1 MTASPALETLS
12 SSMPSG
18 SSFPRQP
25 AKITSSTA
33 ANAKSHTFLRISI
46 PFQKNKAPVPTHR
59 GEDLTL
65 HGTTLI
71 IFPLGGKHLS
81 RPVTGTR
88 RSAPRG
94 RLQSGCFAP
103 VAEGLHHS
111 PLASGSSA
119 KLTFSSRFTCVIIS
133 QIQLLSSIPCL
144 WAENGIYCFRLN
156 DEGRIA
162 MNRSRSGYVYI
173 VLCAVIFSTMEVML
187 KTVHG
192 VFAPMQIT
200 CLRFLVGGIL
210 LIPFASRSMKKKNAS
225 LSRKDIG
232 FFALSGF
239 LCVVIAMSLY
249 QMSVT
254 YTRASIVAV
263 IFSCNPI
270 FVTVFAHLFLH
281 EDIHRNHIIALILE
295 LTAALIIIDPIHA
308 TLDPTGSVLAILSA
322 VMFAL
327 YSVFGKKRT
336 PRFGGIAVTCLSFL
350 FGAGELV
357 FILLFGR
364 TAAGA
369 SLYGAVGL
377 NLFIDVPLFE
387 NIPASAI
394 PALLYICCINSAA
407 GFVCHMM
414 AMEKTSAQEASLI
427 FFLKPIIAPIFA
439 FLFLKEEIPL
449 NMIVG
454 IVCFLIGSLCAILPG
469 ILAQRKLLKAQK

>member
-1 MTASPALETLS
+1 
-12 SSMPSG
+12 
-18 SSFPRQP
+18 
-25 AKITSSTA
+25 
-33 ANAKSHTFLRISI
+33 
-46 PFQKNKAPVPTHR
+46 
-59 GEDLTL
+59 
-65 HGTTLI
+65 
-71 IFPLGGKHLS
+71 
-81 RPVTGTR
+81 
-88 RSAPRG
+88 
-94 RLQSGCFAP
+94 
-103 VAEGLHHS
+103 
-111 PLASGSSA
+111 
-119 KLTFSSRFTCVIIS
+119 
-133 QIQLLSSIPCL
+133 
-144 WAENGIYCFRLN
+144 
-156 DEGRIA
+156 

-210 LIPFASRSMKKKNAS
+210 LIPFVSRSMKKKNAS

-414 AMEKTSAQEASLI
+414 AMEKTSAQQSSPMNSSPRIKACARPSGEGWTLYCRWMPYWLPSPSSAS
-427 FFLKPIIAPIFA
+427 KRGVSVGV
-439 FLFLKEEIPL
+439 E
-449 NMIVG
+449 MIR
-454 IVCFLIGSLCAILPG
+454 IS
-469 ILAQRKLLKAQK
+469 

>member
-1 MTASPALETLS
+1 
-12 SSMPSG
+12 
-18 SSFPRQP
+18 
-25 AKITSSTA
+25 
-33 ANAKSHTFLRISI
+33 
-46 PFQKNKAPVPTHR
+46 
-59 GEDLTL
+59 
-65 HGTTLI
+65 
-71 IFPLGGKHLS
+71 
-81 RPVTGTR
+81 
-88 RSAPRG
+88 
-94 RLQSGCFAP
+94 
-103 VAEGLHHS
+103 
-111 PLASGSSA
+111 
-119 KLTFSSRFTCVIIS
+119 
-133 QIQLLSSIPCL
+133 
-144 WAENGIYCFRLN
+144 
-156 DEGRIA
+156 

-200 CLRFLVGGIL
+200 CLRFLVGGVL
-210 LIPFASRSMKKKNAS
+210 LIPFAMRSIRKKNAV
-225 LSRKDIG
+225 LTRKDLG
-232 FFALSGF
+232 FFACAGF

-270 FVTVFAHLFLH
+270 FVTVLAHLLLH
-281 EDIHRNHIIALILE
+281 EEIHKNHVIALILE
-295 LTAALIIIDPIHA
+295 LTAALIIIDPVHA
-308 TLDPTGSVLAILSA
+308 SLDPTGALLAILSA
-322 VMFAL
+322 AMFSF

-350 FGAGELV
+350 FGATELV
-357 FILLFGR
+357 ALLLFGR

-369 SLYGAVGL
+369 SLYGALGL
-377 NLFIDVPLFE
+377 KIFIDVPLFE
-387 NIPASAI
+387 NIPLSAL

-439 FLFLKEEIPL
+439 LIFLKEEIPL

-454 IVCFLIGSLCAILPG
+454 IVCFLAGSLCAILPG
-469 ILAQRKLLKAQK
+469 LLAQRKLLKAEQK

>member
-1 MTASPALETLS
+1 
-12 SSMPSG
+12 
-18 SSFPRQP
+18 
-25 AKITSSTA
+25 
-33 ANAKSHTFLRISI
+33 
-46 PFQKNKAPVPTHR
+46 
-59 GEDLTL
+59 
-65 HGTTLI
+65 
-71 IFPLGGKHLS
+71 
-81 RPVTGTR
+81 
-88 RSAPRG
+88 
-94 RLQSGCFAP
+94 
-103 VAEGLHHS
+103 
-111 PLASGSSA
+111 
-119 KLTFSSRFTCVIIS
+119 
-133 QIQLLSSIPCL
+133 
-144 WAENGIYCFRLN
+144 
-156 DEGRIA
+156 

-210 LIPFASRSMKKKNAS
+210 LIPFASRSIKKKNAS

-357 FILLFGR
+357 F
-364 TAAGA
+364 T
-369 SLYGAVGL
+369 
-377 NLFIDVPLFE
+377 
-387 NIPASAI
+387 
-394 PALLYICCINSAA
+394 LLYICCINSAA

-427 FFLKPIIAPIFA
+427 FFLKPILAPIFA
-439 FLFLKEEIPL
+439 LLFLKEEIPL

-469 ILAQRKLLKAQK
+469 ILAQRRALKSQK

>member
-1 MTASPALETLS
+1 
-12 SSMPSG
+12 
-18 SSFPRQP
+18 
-25 AKITSSTA
+25 
-33 ANAKSHTFLRISI
+33 
-46 PFQKNKAPVPTHR
+46 
-59 GEDLTL
+59 
-65 HGTTLI
+65 
-71 IFPLGGKHLS
+71 
-81 RPVTGTR
+81 
-88 RSAPRG
+88 
-94 RLQSGCFAP
+94 
-103 VAEGLHHS
+103 
-111 PLASGSSA
+111 
-119 KLTFSSRFTCVIIS
+119 
-133 QIQLLSSIPCL
+133 
-144 WAENGIYCFRLN
+144 
-156 DEGRIA
+156 
-162 MNRSRSGYVYI
+162 MNRSRSGYIFI

-200 CLRFLVGGIL
+200 CLRFLVGGVL
-210 LIPFASRSMKKKNAS
+210 LIPFAMRSIRKKNAV
-225 LSRKDIG
+225 LTRKDLG
-232 FFALSGF
+232 FFACAGF

-270 FVTVFAHLFLH
+270 FVTVLAHFLLH
-281 EDIHRNHIIALILE
+281 EEIHKNRIIALILE

-308 TLDPTGSVLAILSA
+308 SLDPTGALLAILSA
-322 VMFAL
+322 AMFSF

-350 FGAGELV
+350 FGATELV
-357 FILLFGR
+357 ALLLFGR

-369 SLYGAVGL
+369 SLYGALGL
-377 NLFIDVPLFE
+377 KIFIDVPLFE
-387 NIPASAI
+387 NIPLSAL

-439 FLFLKEEIPL
+439 LIFLKEEIPL

-454 IVCFLIGSLCAILPG
+454 IVCFLAGSLCAILPG
-469 ILAQRKLLKAQK
+469 ILAQRKLLKAEQK

>member
-1 MTASPALETLS
+1 
-12 SSMPSG
+12 
-18 SSFPRQP
+18 
-25 AKITSSTA
+25 
-33 ANAKSHTFLRISI
+33 
-46 PFQKNKAPVPTHR
+46 
-59 GEDLTL
+59 
-65 HGTTLI
+65 
-71 IFPLGGKHLS
+71 
-81 RPVTGTR
+81 
-88 RSAPRG
+88 
-94 RLQSGCFAP
+94 
-103 VAEGLHHS
+103 
-111 PLASGSSA
+111 
-119 KLTFSSRFTCVIIS
+119 
-133 QIQLLSSIPCL
+133 
-144 WAENGIYCFRLN
+144 
-156 DEGRIA
+156 
-162 MNRSRSGYVYI
+162 MNRSRSGYIYI

-200 CLRFLVGGIL
+200 CLRFLVGGVL
-210 LIPFASRSMKKKNAS
+210 LIPFAMRSIRKKNAV
-225 LSRKDIG
+225 LTRKDLG
-232 FFALSGF
+232 FFACAGF

-270 FVTVFAHLFLH
+270 FVTVLAHFLLH
-281 EDIHRNHIIALILE
+281 EEIHKNHVIALILE

-308 TLDPTGSVLAILSA
+308 SLDPTGALLAILSA
-322 VMFAL
+322 VMFSF

-350 FGAGELV
+350 FGATELV
-357 FILLFGR
+357 ALLLFGR

-369 SLYGAVGL
+369 SLYGAMGL
-377 NLFIDVPLFE
+377 KIFIDVPLFE
-387 NIPASAI
+387 NIPLSAL

-439 FLFLKEEIPL
+439 LIFLKEEIPL

-454 IVCFLIGSLCAILPG
+454 IVCFLAGSLCAILPG
-469 ILAQRKLLKAQK
+469 ILAQRKLLKAEQK

>member
-1 MTASPALETLS
+1 M
-12 SSMPSG
+12 
-18 SSFPRQP
+18 
-25 AKITSSTA
+25 K
-33 ANAKSHTFLRISI
+33 
-46 PFQKNKAPVPTHR
+46 
-59 GEDLTL
+59 
-65 HGTTLI
+65 
-71 IFPLGGKHLS
+71 
-81 RPVTGTR
+81 
-88 RSAPRG
+88 
-94 RLQSGCFAP
+94 
-103 VAEGLHHS
+103 
-111 PLASGSSA
+111 
-119 KLTFSSRFTCVIIS
+119 
-133 QIQLLSSIPCL
+133 
-144 WAENGIYCFRLN
+144 
-156 DEGRIA
+156 
-162 MNRSRSGYVYI
+162 RSRSGYIFI

-200 CLRFLVGGIL
+200 CLRFLVGGVL
-210 LIPFASRSMKKKNAS
+210 LIPFAMRSIRKKNAV
-225 LSRKDIG
+225 LTRKDLG
-232 FFALSGF
+232 FFACAGF

-270 FVTVFAHLFLH
+270 FVTVLAHFLLH
-281 EDIHRNHIIALILE
+281 EEIHKNHIIALILE

-308 TLDPTGSVLAILSA
+308 SLDPTGALLAILSA
-322 VMFAL
+322 AMFSF

-350 FGAGELV
+350 FGATELV
-357 FILLFGR
+357 ALLLFGR

-369 SLYGAVGL
+369 SLYGALGL
-377 NLFIDVPLFE
+377 KIFIDVPLFE
-387 NIPASAI
+387 NIPLSAL

-439 FLFLKEEIPL
+439 LIFLKEEIPL

-454 IVCFLIGSLCAILPG
+454 IVCFLAGSLCAILPG
-469 ILAQRKLLKAQK
+469 ILAQRKLLKAEQK

>member
-1 MTASPALETLS
+1 
-12 SSMPSG
+12 
-18 SSFPRQP
+18 
-25 AKITSSTA
+25 
-33 ANAKSHTFLRISI
+33 
-46 PFQKNKAPVPTHR
+46 
-59 GEDLTL
+59 
-65 HGTTLI
+65 
-71 IFPLGGKHLS
+71 
-81 RPVTGTR
+81 
-88 RSAPRG
+88 
-94 RLQSGCFAP
+94 
-103 VAEGLHHS
+103 
-111 PLASGSSA
+111 
-119 KLTFSSRFTCVIIS
+119 
-133 QIQLLSSIPCL
+133 
-144 WAENGIYCFRLN
+144 
-156 DEGRIA
+156 
-162 MNRSRSGYVYI
+162 MNRSRSGYIFI

-200 CLRFLVGGIL
+200 CLRFLVGGVL
-210 LIPFASRSMKKKNAS
+210 LIPFAVRSIRKKNAV
-225 LSRKDIG
+225 LTRKDLG
-232 FFALSGF
+232 FFACAGF

-270 FVTVFAHLFLH
+270 FVTVLAHFLLH
-281 EDIHRNHIIALILE
+281 EEIHKNHIIALILE

-308 TLDPTGSVLAILSA
+308 SLDPTGALLAILSA
-322 VMFAL
+322 AMFSF

-350 FGAGELV
+350 FGATELV
-357 FILLFGR
+357 ALLLFGR

-369 SLYGAVGL
+369 SLYGALGL
-377 NLFIDVPLFE
+377 KIFIDVPLFE
-387 NIPASAI
+387 NIPLSAL

-439 FLFLKEEIPL
+439 LIFLKEEIPL

-454 IVCFLIGSLCAILPG
+454 IVCFLAGSLCAILPG
-469 ILAQRKLLKAQK
+469 ILAQRKILKAEQK

>member
-1 MTASPALETLS
+1 
-12 SSMPSG
+12 
-18 SSFPRQP
+18 
-25 AKITSSTA
+25 
-33 ANAKSHTFLRISI
+33 
-46 PFQKNKAPVPTHR
+46 
-59 GEDLTL
+59 
-65 HGTTLI
+65 
-71 IFPLGGKHLS
+71 
-81 RPVTGTR
+81 
-88 RSAPRG
+88 
-94 RLQSGCFAP
+94 
-103 VAEGLHHS
+103 
-111 PLASGSSA
+111 
-119 KLTFSSRFTCVIIS
+119 
-133 QIQLLSSIPCL
+133 
-144 WAENGIYCFRLN
+144 
-156 DEGRIA
+156 
-162 MNRSRSGYVYI
+162 MNRSRSGYIFI

-200 CLRFLVGGIL
+200 CLRFLVGGVL
-210 LIPFASRSMKKKNAS
+210 LIPFAVRSIRKKNAV
-225 LSRKDIG
+225 LTRKDLG
-232 FFALSGF
+232 FFACAGF

-270 FVTVFAHLFLH
+270 FVTMLANFLLH
-281 EDIHRNHIIALILE
+281 EEIHKNHVIALILE

-308 TLDPTGSVLAILSA
+308 SLDPTGALLAILSA
-322 VMFAL
+322 AMFSF

-350 FGAGELV
+350 FGATELV
-357 FILLFGR
+357 ALLLFGR

-369 SLYGAVGL
+369 SLYGALGL
-377 NLFIDVPLFE
+377 KIFIDVPLFE
-387 NIPASAI
+387 NIPLSAL

-439 FLFLKEEIPL
+439 LIFLKEEIPL

-454 IVCFLIGSLCAILPG
+454 IVCFLAGSLCAILPG
-469 ILAQRKLLKAQK
+469 ILAQRKLLKAEQK

>member
-1 MTASPALETLS
+1 M
-12 SSMPSG
+12 
-18 SSFPRQP
+18 
-25 AKITSSTA
+25 
-33 ANAKSHTFLRISI
+33 N
-46 PFQKNKAPVPTHR
+46 
-59 GEDLTL
+59 
-65 HGTTLI
+65 
-71 IFPLGGKHLS
+71 
-81 RPVTGTR
+81 
-88 RSAPRG
+88 
-94 RLQSGCFAP
+94 
-103 VAEGLHHS
+103 
-111 PLASGSSA
+111 
-119 KLTFSSRFTCVIIS
+119 
-133 QIQLLSSIPCL
+133 
-144 WAENGIYCFRLN
+144 
-156 DEGRIA
+156 EGRII
-162 MNRSRSGYVYI
+162 MNRSRSGYIFI

-200 CLRFLVGGIL
+200 CLRFLVGGVL
-210 LIPFASRSMKKKNAS
+210 LIPFAMRSIRKKNAV
-225 LSRKDIG
+225 LTRKDLG
-232 FFALSGF
+232 FFACAGF

-270 FVTVFAHLFLH
+270 FVTMLAHFLLH
-281 EDIHRNHIIALILE
+281 EEIHKNHIIALILE

-308 TLDPTGSVLAILSA
+308 SLDPTGALLAILSA
-322 VMFAL
+322 AMFSF

-350 FGAGELV
+350 FGATELV
-357 FILLFGR
+357 ALLLFGR

-369 SLYGAVGL
+369 SLYGALGL
-377 NLFIDVPLFE
+377 KIFIDVPLFE
-387 NIPASAI
+387 NIPLSAL

-439 FLFLKEEIPL
+439 LIFLKEEIPL

-454 IVCFLIGSLCAILPG
+454 IVCFLAGSLCAILPG
-469 ILAQRKLLKAQK
+469 ILAQRKLLKAEQK

>member
-1 MTASPALETLS
+1 
-12 SSMPSG
+12 
-18 SSFPRQP
+18 
-25 AKITSSTA
+25 
-33 ANAKSHTFLRISI
+33 
-46 PFQKNKAPVPTHR
+46 
-59 GEDLTL
+59 
-65 HGTTLI
+65 
-71 IFPLGGKHLS
+71 
-81 RPVTGTR
+81 
-88 RSAPRG
+88 
-94 RLQSGCFAP
+94 
-103 VAEGLHHS
+103 
-111 PLASGSSA
+111 
-119 KLTFSSRFTCVIIS
+119 
-133 QIQLLSSIPCL
+133 
-144 WAENGIYCFRLN
+144 
-156 DEGRIA
+156 
-162 MNRSRSGYVYI
+162 MNRSRSGYIFI

-200 CLRFLVGGIL
+200 CLRFLVGGVL
-210 LIPFASRSMKKKNAS
+210 LIPFAVRSIRKKNAV
-225 LSRKDIG
+225 LTRKDLG
-232 FFALSGF
+232 FFACAGF

-270 FVTVFAHLFLH
+270 FVTMLAHFLLH
-281 EDIHRNHIIALILE
+281 EEIHKNHIIALILE

-308 TLDPTGSVLAILSA
+308 SLDPTGALLAILSA
-322 VMFAL
+322 VMFSF

-350 FGAGELV
+350 FGATELV
-357 FILLFGR
+357 ALLLFGR

-369 SLYGAVGL
+369 SLYGAMGL
-377 NLFIDVPLFE
+377 KIFIDVPLFE
-387 NIPASAI
+387 NIPLSAL

-439 FLFLKEEIPL
+439 LIFLKEEIPL

-454 IVCFLIGSLCAILPG
+454 IVCFLAGSLCAILPG
-469 ILAQRKLLKAQK
+469 ILAQRKLLKAEQK

>member
-1 MTASPALETLS
+1 
-12 SSMPSG
+12 
-18 SSFPRQP
+18 
-25 AKITSSTA
+25 
-33 ANAKSHTFLRISI
+33 
-46 PFQKNKAPVPTHR
+46 
-59 GEDLTL
+59 
-65 HGTTLI
+65 
-71 IFPLGGKHLS
+71 
-81 RPVTGTR
+81 
-88 RSAPRG
+88 
-94 RLQSGCFAP
+94 
-103 VAEGLHHS
+103 
-111 PLASGSSA
+111 
-119 KLTFSSRFTCVIIS
+119 
-133 QIQLLSSIPCL
+133 
-144 WAENGIYCFRLN
+144 
-156 DEGRIA
+156 
-162 MNRSRSGYVYI
+162 MNRSRSGYIFI

-200 CLRFLVGGIL
+200 CLRFLVGGVL
-210 LIPFASRSMKKKNAS
+210 LIPFAMRSIRKKNAV
-225 LSRKDIG
+225 LTRKDLG
-232 FFALSGF
+232 FFACAGF

-270 FVTVFAHLFLH
+270 FVTVLAHFLLH
-281 EDIHRNHIIALILE
+281 EEIHKNHIIALILE

-308 TLDPTGSVLAILSA
+308 SLDPTGALLAILSA
-322 VMFAL
+322 AMFSF

-350 FGAGELV
+350 FGATELV
-357 FILLFGR
+357 ALLLFGR

-369 SLYGAVGL
+369 SLYGALGL
-377 NLFIDVPLFE
+377 KIFIDVPLFE
-387 NIPASAI
+387 NIPLSAL

-454 IVCFLIGSLCAILPG
+454 IVCFLAGSLCAILPG
-469 ILAQRKLLKAQK
+469 ILAQRKLLKAEQK

>member
-1 MTASPALETLS
+1 
-12 SSMPSG
+12 
-18 SSFPRQP
+18 
-25 AKITSSTA
+25 
-33 ANAKSHTFLRISI
+33 
-46 PFQKNKAPVPTHR
+46 
-59 GEDLTL
+59 
-65 HGTTLI
+65 
-71 IFPLGGKHLS
+71 
-81 RPVTGTR
+81 
-88 RSAPRG
+88 
-94 RLQSGCFAP
+94 
-103 VAEGLHHS
+103 
-111 PLASGSSA
+111 
-119 KLTFSSRFTCVIIS
+119 
-133 QIQLLSSIPCL
+133 
-144 WAENGIYCFRLN
+144 
-156 DEGRIA
+156 
-162 MNRSRSGYVYI
+162 MNRSRSGYIFI

-200 CLRFLVGGIL
+200 CLRFLVGGVL
-210 LIPFASRSMKKKNAS
+210 LIPFAMRSIRKKNAV
-225 LSRKDIG
+225 LTRKDLG
-232 FFALSGF
+232 FFACAGF

-270 FVTVFAHLFLH
+270 FVTMLAHFLLH
-281 EDIHRNHIIALILE
+281 EEIHKNHVIALILE

-308 TLDPTGSVLAILSA
+308 SLDPTGALLAILSA
-322 VMFAL
+322 AMFSF

-350 FGAGELV
+350 FGATELV
-357 FILLFGR
+357 ALLLFGR

-369 SLYGAVGL
+369 SLYGAMGL
-377 NLFIDVPLFE
+377 KIFIDVPLFE
-387 NIPASAI
+387 NIPLSAL

-439 FLFLKEEIPL
+439 LIFLKEEIPL

-454 IVCFLIGSLCAILPG
+454 IVCFLAGSLCAILPG
-469 ILAQRKLLKAQK
+469 LLAQRKLLKAEQK

>member
-1 MTASPALETLS
+1 
-12 SSMPSG
+12 
-18 SSFPRQP
+18 
-25 AKITSSTA
+25 
-33 ANAKSHTFLRISI
+33 
-46 PFQKNKAPVPTHR
+46 
-59 GEDLTL
+59 
-65 HGTTLI
+65 
-71 IFPLGGKHLS
+71 
-81 RPVTGTR
+81 
-88 RSAPRG
+88 
-94 RLQSGCFAP
+94 
-103 VAEGLHHS
+103 
-111 PLASGSSA
+111 
-119 KLTFSSRFTCVIIS
+119 
-133 QIQLLSSIPCL
+133 
-144 WAENGIYCFRLN
+144 
-156 DEGRIA
+156 
-162 MNRSRSGYVYI
+162 MNRSRSGYIFI

-200 CLRFLVGGIL
+200 CLRFLVGGVL
-210 LIPFASRSMKKKNAS
+210 LIPFAVRSIRKKNAV
-225 LSRKDIG
+225 LTRKDLG
-232 FFALSGF
+232 FFACAGF

-270 FVTVFAHLFLH
+270 FVTMLAHFLLH
-281 EDIHRNHIIALILE
+281 EEIHKNHIIALILE

-308 TLDPTGSVLAILSA
+308 SLDPTGALLAILSA
-322 VMFAL
+322 AMFSF

-350 FGAGELV
+350 FGATELV
-357 FILLFGR
+357 ALLLFGR

-369 SLYGAVGL
+369 SLYGALGL
-377 NLFIDVPLFE
+377 KIFIDVPLFE

-439 FLFLKEEIPL
+439 LIFLKEEIPL
-449 NMIVG
+449 NMLVG
-454 IVCFLIGSLCAILPG
+454 IVCFLAGSLCAILPG
-469 ILAQRKLLKAQK
+469 ILAQRKLLKAEQK

>member
-1 MTASPALETLS
+1 
-12 SSMPSG
+12 
-18 SSFPRQP
+18 
-25 AKITSSTA
+25 
-33 ANAKSHTFLRISI
+33 
-46 PFQKNKAPVPTHR
+46 
-59 GEDLTL
+59 
-65 HGTTLI
+65 
-71 IFPLGGKHLS
+71 
-81 RPVTGTR
+81 
-88 RSAPRG
+88 
-94 RLQSGCFAP
+94 
-103 VAEGLHHS
+103 
-111 PLASGSSA
+111 
-119 KLTFSSRFTCVIIS
+119 
-133 QIQLLSSIPCL
+133 
-144 WAENGIYCFRLN
+144 
-156 DEGRIA
+156 
-162 MNRSRSGYVYI
+162 MNRSRSGYIFI

-192 VFAPMQIT
+192 VLAPMQIT

-210 LIPFASRSMKKKNAS
+210 LIPFAMRSIRKKNAV
-225 LSRKDIG
+225 LTRKDLG
-232 FFALSGF
+232 VVACAGF

-270 FVTVFAHLFLH
+270 FVTMLAHFLLH
-281 EDIHRNHIIALILE
+281 EEIHKNHVIALILE

-308 TLDPTGSVLAILSA
+308 SLDPTGALLAILSA
-322 VMFAL
+322 AMFSF

-350 FGAGELV
+350 FGATELV
-357 FILLFGR
+357 ALLLFGR

-369 SLYGAVGL
+369 SLYGALGL
-377 NLFIDVPLFE
+377 KIFIDVPLFE
-387 NIPASAI
+387 NIPLSAL

-439 FLFLKEEIPL
+439 LIFLKEEIPL

-454 IVCFLIGSLCAILPG
+454 IVCFLAGSLCAILPG
-469 ILAQRKLLKAQK
+469 ILAQRKLLKAEQK

>member
-1 MTASPALETLS
+1 
-12 SSMPSG
+12 
-18 SSFPRQP
+18 
-25 AKITSSTA
+25 
-33 ANAKSHTFLRISI
+33 
-46 PFQKNKAPVPTHR
+46 
-59 GEDLTL
+59 
-65 HGTTLI
+65 
-71 IFPLGGKHLS
+71 
-81 RPVTGTR
+81 
-88 RSAPRG
+88 
-94 RLQSGCFAP
+94 
-103 VAEGLHHS
+103 
-111 PLASGSSA
+111 
-119 KLTFSSRFTCVIIS
+119 
-133 QIQLLSSIPCL
+133 
-144 WAENGIYCFRLN
+144 
-156 DEGRIA
+156 
-162 MNRSRSGYVYI
+162 MNRSRSGYIFI

-200 CLRFLVGGIL
+200 CLRFLVGGVL
-210 LIPFASRSMKKKNAS
+210 LIPFAMRSIRKKNAV
-225 LSRKDIG
+225 LTRKDLG
-232 FFALSGF
+232 FFACAGF

-270 FVTVFAHLFLH
+270 FVTVLAHFLLH
-281 EDIHRNHIIALILE
+281 EEIHKNHIIALILE

-308 TLDPTGSVLAILSA
+308 SLDPTGALLAILSA
-322 VMFAL
+322 AMFSF

-350 FGAGELV
+350 FGATELV
-357 FILLFGR
+357 ALLLFGR

-369 SLYGAVGL
+369 SLYGAMGL
-377 NLFIDVPLFE
+377 KIFIDVPLFE
-387 NIPASAI
+387 NIPLSAL

-454 IVCFLIGSLCAILPG
+454 IVCFLAGSLCAILPG
-469 ILAQRKLLKAQK
+469 ILAQRKLLKAEQK

>member
-1 MTASPALETLS
+1 
-12 SSMPSG
+12 
-18 SSFPRQP
+18 
-25 AKITSSTA
+25 
-33 ANAKSHTFLRISI
+33 
-46 PFQKNKAPVPTHR
+46 
-59 GEDLTL
+59 
-65 HGTTLI
+65 
-71 IFPLGGKHLS
+71 
-81 RPVTGTR
+81 
-88 RSAPRG
+88 
-94 RLQSGCFAP
+94 
-103 VAEGLHHS
+103 
-111 PLASGSSA
+111 
-119 KLTFSSRFTCVIIS
+119 
-133 QIQLLSSIPCL
+133 
-144 WAENGIYCFRLN
+144 
-156 DEGRIA
+156 

-173 VLCAVIFSTMEVML
+173 ALCAVIFSTMEVML

-336 PRFGGIAVTCLSFL
+336 PRFGGIAVTCLSSS
-350 FGAGELV
+350 A
-357 FILLFGR
+357 R
-364 TAAGA
+364 A
-369 SLYGAVGL
+369 SSCS
-377 NLFIDVPLFE
+377 FC
-387 NIPASAI
+387 S
-394 PALLYICCINSAA
+394 SAA
-407 GFVCHMM
+407 RRRARRSM
-414 AMEKTSAQEASLI
+414 ARW
-427 FFLKPIIAPIFA
+427 
-439 FLFLKEEIPL
+439 
-449 NMIVG
+449 G
-454 IVCFLIGSLCAILPG
+454 
-469 ILAQRKLLKAQK
+469 